1 MSQAGPIRIFLRN
14 GLRALFLVGLPNRER
29 IILELAI
36 AHLPL
41 PYGGIPST
49 IKDNDPD
56 TQQETAKDEK
66 KGSQDNV
73 V

>member
-1 MSQAGPIRIFLRN
+1 M
-14 GLRALFLVGLPNRER
+14 GLPNREH
-29 IILELAI
+29 IMLELAI

-49 IKDNDPD
+49 VKDNDPN